1 MIHGDDLDF
10 LLKIHDEYQDGKI
23 NLNEAIRRA
32 QLVLDLSEDSLKKV
46 FMDIER
52 NNVVKIAG

>member
-1 MIHGDDLDF
+1 MIEDDMGF

-32 QLVLDLSEDSLKKV
+32 QQVLDLSEDSLEKV
-46 FMDIER
+46 FTDIER

>member
-1 MIHGDDLDF
+1 MIEDDMYF

-46 FMDIER
+46 FTDIER
-52 NNVVKIAG
+52 NNVVRL

>member
-1 MIHGDDLDF
+1 MIHGDDIDF
-10 LLKIHDEYQDGKI
+10 LLEIHDKYQDGKI

-32 QLVLDLSEDSLKKV
+32 QLVLDLSEDSLEKV
-46 FMDIER
+46 FTDIER